1 MYNLDAAEAVQF
13 LNTPITSGRI
23 KEIMTKIL
31 TVAVTATFD
40 SCSLFTGCNTSLH
53 TLTFQHTH
61 GRVSSLDSLFHGTKQ
76 KVWIF

>member
-1 MYNLDAAEAVQF
+1 MYNLDATEAVQF

-40 SCSLFTGCNTSLH
+40 RLFTGCNTSLH
-53 TLTFQHTH
+53 KHTFQHTH